1 MALHEH
7 TDDELKEKLSAGELG
22 DKKTAMAE
30 AVLRH
35 RRAERIQEWLKKHV
49 WLGALVGVLG
59 LSAWLS
65 PPVCNRDDPS

>member
-49 WLGALVGVLG
+49 
-59 LSAWLS
+59 
-65 PPVCNRDDPS
+65 